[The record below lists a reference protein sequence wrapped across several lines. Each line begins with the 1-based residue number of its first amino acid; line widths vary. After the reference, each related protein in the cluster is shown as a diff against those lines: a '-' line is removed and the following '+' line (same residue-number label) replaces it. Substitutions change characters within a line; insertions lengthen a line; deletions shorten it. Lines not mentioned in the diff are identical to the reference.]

1 MGSVKVRHHIKDV
14 ALEQLLRSPQ
24 KGVYKDMFKRALKV
38 QAAARRNLNNSP
50 RRVNTGALRASIY
63 VKPISVDGYPG
74 FRIGSPLKYAR
85 FVHDGTGIYGP
96 KGRPITP
103 KHAKYLRFKPKGA
116 AHFLYVKQ
124 VKGMRPN
131 PFLKDALKAARN

>member
-1 MGSVKVRHHIKDV
+1 MGTARVRHRINDAV
-14 ALEQLLRSPQ
+14 LEEILRSPQ

-50 RRVNTGALRASIY
+50 RRINTGALRASIY

-74 FRIGSPLKYAR
+74 WKIGSPLKYAR

-103 KHAKYLRFKPKGA
+103 KRAKYLRFKPRNGA
-116 AHFLYVKQ
+116 RFIYAKQ

-131 PFLKDALKAARN
+131 PFLKDALKAFRN